1 MLFFVRLCIC
11 LMFACI
17 NVSTSKLK
25 KNSKN
30 KICFTFICTASQ
42 LEYLFENNNS
52 LLIKYTDDFIYETLK
67 NDILPDLI
75 QDIVE
80 RQRYERKAEPKI
92 KPYSQT
98 ANGANMASKSS
109 NAGFNS
115 SKEDWQ
121 LINNARKV
129 IQNVDEKLNH
139 SNDEQEKLAFTF
151 F

>member
-1 MLFFVRLCIC
+1 
-11 LMFACI
+11 
-17 NVSTSKLK
+17 
-25 KNSKN
+25 
-30 KICFTFICTASQ
+30 
-42 LEYLFENNNS
+42 
-52 LLIKYTDDFIYETLK
+52 
-67 NDILPDLI
+67 
-75 QDIVE
+75 
-80 RQRYERKAEPKI
+80 
-92 KPYSQT
+92 
-98 ANGANMASKSS
+98 MASKSS